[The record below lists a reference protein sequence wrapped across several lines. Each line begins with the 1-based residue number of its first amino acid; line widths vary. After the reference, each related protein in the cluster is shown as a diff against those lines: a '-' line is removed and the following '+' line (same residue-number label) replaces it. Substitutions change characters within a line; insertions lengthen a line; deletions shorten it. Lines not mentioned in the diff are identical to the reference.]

1 MQSRFIF
8 LFSLLFFFI
17 LGCKKEN
24 EELMHKNSSNLNNRI
39 IVENWIKTNKSNITI
54 NFKDTIINSISLDK
68 IDSYDISTL
77 GELIYIPIKDYNKNV
92 GMVLFKENATSK
104 IIYALIIHITD
115 FDSLSSKLTSKEI
128 VSNFYDHNLPN
139 SFNGKISGYTLDNKF
154 IWEIGIKN
162 GASDY
167 EKRIQS
173 SKNLFI
179 SNKVKSNTT
188 NNVEKIKS
196 NSCTAYY
203 MVTYWSDGTTDWELI
218 TIECNDPCE
227 ITRSISPVTESRIT
241 KFCLTGGGLTGG
253 GGAPSITYEKIITKF
268 SNNCIED
275 VWNKIQTR
283 GVGFKGVIDDILFN
297 TFGQSTKF
305 NLIINDEDDLR
316 NNKGQPVAGLTKP
329 IIQNSDGS
337 ISINCV
343 INATTVGTQEYIAST
358 IFHEVIHAYL
368 NHVSPIYANN
378 IVSHT
383 EMYKNYVSKLESMM
397 ISIFP
402 NTDPFVIRA
411 LSLDGIANIGIDFGL
426 NQNTISD
433 FQKEI
438 DAQASGSNGTK
449 CPFQVIN

>member
-1 MQSRFIF
+1 VQSRFIF

-188 NNVEKIKS
+188 NNVEK
-196 NSCTAYY
+196 
-203 MVTYWSDGTTDWELI
+203 
-218 TIECNDPCE
+218 
-227 ITRSISPVTESRIT
+227 
-241 KFCLTGGGLTGG
+241 
-253 GGAPSITYEKIITKF
+253 
-268 SNNCIED
+268 
-275 VWNKIQTR
+275 
-283 GVGFKGVIDDILFN
+283 
-297 TFGQSTKF
+297 
-305 NLIINDEDDLR
+305 
-316 NNKGQPVAGLTKP
+316 
-329 IIQNSDGS
+329 
-337 ISINCV
+337 
-343 INATTVGTQEYIAST
+343 
-358 IFHEVIHAYL
+358 
-368 NHVSPIYANN
+368 
-378 IVSHT
+378 
-383 EMYKNYVSKLESMM
+383 
-397 ISIFP
+397 
-402 NTDPFVIRA
+402 
-411 LSLDGIANIGIDFGL
+411 L
-426 NQNTISD
+426 NQIVVQHTIW
-433 FQKEI
+433 
-438 DAQASGSNGTK
+438 
-449 CPFQVIN
+449 